1 MTYATLDDVKVALGI
16 SDYQDDAR
24 IEVALQSAE
33 ELVNAYCERTFDT
46 AGTAATSRVYAAADP
61 YFQSI
66 DDCTSITLVEYDSGA
81 NGTWVSWATTDWQ
94 AEPLNGLQGGRSV
107 PYNGLRAVG
116 TYWFP
121 ESSEALVRVTATWGW
136 ATTPQSIATA
146 TRLQAARLFKR
157 SDSPLGLAGGP
168 DTGYL
173 YLARQM
179 DPDVQMLLAPYRRGG
194 IGGIA

>member
-33 ELVNAYCERTFDT
+33 EMVNAYCERTFYT
-46 AGTAATSRVYAAADP
+46 AGTAATSRVYAASD
-61 YFQSI
+61 YSYQSI
-66 DDCTSITLVEYDSGA
+66 DDCTSITLVESDAG
-81 NGTWVSWATTDWQ
+81 GTGSWTSWATSDWQ

-107 PYNGLRAVG
+107 PYNGLRSVG
-116 TYWFP
+116 NYWFP
-121 ESSEALVRVTATWGW
+121 ESAEALVRVTAIWGW
-136 ATTPQSIATA
+136 AATPQSIVTA
-146 TRLQAARLFKR
+146 TKLQASRLFKR
-157 SDSPLGLAGGP
+157 ADSPLGIAGGP

-179 DPDVQMLLAPYRRGG
+179 DADVQMLLAPYRRGG

>member
-33 ELVNAYCERTFDT
+33 EMVNAYCERTFDT
-46 AGTAATSRVYAAADP
+46 AGTAATSRVYAAADH

-66 DDCTSITLVEYDSGA
+66 DDCTSVTLVEYDSGA
-81 NGTWVSWATTDWQ
+81 NGTWVAWASTDWQ

-116 TYWFP
+116 NYMFP
-121 ESSEALVRVTATWGW
+121 ESAEALVRVTATWGW
-136 ATTPQSIATA
+136 AVTPQSIATA
-146 TRLQAARLFKR
+146 TRLQASRLFKR
-157 SDSPLGLAGGP
+157 ADSPLGLAGGP

-173 YLARQM
+173 YLSRQM

>member
-33 ELVNAYCERTFDT
+33 EMVNAYCERTFDT
-46 AGTAATSRVYAAADP
+46 AGTAATSRVYAASD
-61 YFQSI
+61 YYHLSI
-66 DDCTSITLVEYDSGA
+66 DDCTSITLVESDLAGSGVWTA
-81 NGTWVSWATTDWQ
+81 WATSDWQ

-107 PYNGLRAVG
+107 PYNGLRSVG
-116 TYWFP
+116 NYWVP
-121 ESSEALVRVTATWGW
+121 ESAEALVRVTATWGW
-136 ATTPQSIATA
+136 AVTPQSVATA
-146 TRLQAARLFKR
+146 TRLQASRLFKR
-157 SDSPLGLAGGP
+157 ADSPLGIAGGP

>member
-33 ELVNAYCERTFDT
+33 EMVNAYCERTFDV
-46 AGTAATSRVYAAADP
+46 AGTAATTRVYAASDWGWV
-61 YFQSI
+61 SI
-66 DDCTSITLVEYDSGA
+66 DDATSVTLVEADFAGT
-81 NGTWVSWATTDWQ
+81 GTWTAWATTDWQ
-94 AEPLNGLQGGRSV
+94 AEPLNGRQGGRSV
-107 PYNGLRAVG
+107 PYNLLRAVG
-116 TYWFP
+116 NYSFP
-121 ESSEALVRVTATWGW
+121 EAAEALVRVTATWGW
-136 ATTPQSIATA
+136 AVTPQSIATA

-157 SDSPLGLAGGP
+157 SDSPLGIAGGP

-179 DPDVQMLLAPYRRGG
+179 DADVQMLLAPYRRGG
-194 IGGIA
+194 VGGIA

>member
-16 SDYQDDAR
+16 SDWQDDAR

-33 ELVNAYCERTFDT
+33 EMVNAYCERTFDA
-46 AGTAATSRVYAAADP
+46 AGTAATTRVYAASDCGWV
-61 YFQSI
+61 SI
-66 DDCTSITLVEYDSGA
+66 DDCTSVTLVESDAAGT
-81 NGTWVSWATTDWQ
+81 GTWTAWATTDWQ

-107 PYNGLRAVG
+107 PYNTLRSVG
-116 TYWFP
+116 NQWFP
-121 ESSEALVRVTATWGW
+121 ESAEALVRVTATWGW

-146 TRLQAARLFKR
+146 TRLQASRLFKR
-157 SDSPLGLAGGP
+157 ADSPLGIAGGP

-179 DPDVQMLLAPYRRGG
+179 DADVQMLLAPYRRGG